1 METTCYVV
9 LAIGWLLLAPL
20 ANAAPGSAAMRSR
33 LGDILINADASN
45 AMLALG
51 FCLAVALFYVLLYRS
66 GIVPRWIAV
75 WGLIAIPAYGAA
87 ELVPMYEAMEPNSTV
102 PVMLDFPMLLQ
113 ELVLAV
119 WMIARGFRP
128 VTAHADG

>member
-1 METTCYVV
+1 MTRRTFV
-9 LAIGWLLLAPL
+9 APDIG
-20 ANAAPGSAAMRSR
+20 GSARHEHHPWCGGDDLLRRARYRLAAARTAGERSAG
-33 LGDILINADASN
+33 LG
-45 AMLALG
+45 
-51 FCLAVALFYVLLYRS
+51 CHAVPPRRHPHQRRS